1 MHHACRHVYLVCI
14 AAAALC
20 LSGCTSF
27 SDYVHNGFKVGPDY
41 TAAKAAVAPGWI
53 DASDIRVRSDAV
65 DLSRWWCVFNDP
77 VLNDLVHT
85 AYNQNINL
93 KEYGTRILQARY
105 QLAIAKGEIFPQT
118 QQATGAVTHNQASTA
133 SATSFPGVNVFN
145 NINLG
150 FNLAWELDF
159 WGLYRRQ
166 ILGAQANL
174 EASVENYDAVLVTL
188 LSDTSQYY
196 VTMRETQE
204 LIELTRQNVKLQ
216 RDVLKIVQAR
226 YDAGTVTELDVD
238 QQQTTLSQTE
248 STIPQLEITLRQSQD
263 QLCTLL
269 GIPPT
274 DLQARL
280 GQRPIPTVPSE
291 VVLGIP
297 AQLLERRP
305 DIRAAERNAAAQA
318 QQIGIAQANLYP
330 HIFIDGSMGVSAAQG
345 SKLFTP
351 AAFNGS
357 VGPSFQWNILNYG
370 RIVNNVH
377 LQDAKFQQSLL
388 DYRTAVLTAN
398 QEAEDGLISFLKS
411 QEQDKIL
418 VDSVVAANK
427 AYQIGI
433 SQYRVGTVDFT
444 RLAQLELTL
453 VQQQNAEASARGS
466 IALGLVQVYRALGG
480 GWEIRLGPQEV
491 ASTSPK
497 PLPAAVENTSLPE
510 PNVNPVVAP
519 QVPKPMPQIPEAPQ
533 LPQPQPPVE
542 KKPPLEPDANPAAPQ
557 IPKPGP
563 PVPPAAENK
572 PKPDPNVSPDITPP
586 ISPPPQK

>member
-1 MHHACRHVYLVCI
+1 MQHAYRHASLLCLT
-14 AAAALC
+14 AAALC

-27 SDYVHNGFKVGPDY
+27 SDYVHHGFKVGPEY
-41 TAAKAAVAPGWI
+41 CGAKAAVAPGWI
-53 DASDIRVRSDAV
+53 DTADIRVRSHAV

-77 VLNDLVHT
+77 VLNDLVCH
-85 AYNQNINL
+85 AYSQNINL

-105 QLAIAKGEIFPQT
+105 QLAITKGEVFPQT
-118 QQATGAVTHNQASTA
+118 QEATGSATHNQASTA
-133 SATSFPGVNVFN
+133 VANGLPGTASVFN
-145 NINLG
+145 NVNLG

-166 ILGAQANL
+166 VLGAKASL

-188 LSDTSQYY
+188 LSDVSQYY
-196 VTMRETQE
+196 VTMRQTQE
-204 LIELTRQNVKLQ
+204 LIELARQNVKLQ

-248 STIPQLEITLRQSQD
+248 STIPALEITLRQTQD

-291 VVLGIP
+291 VVVGIP

-305 DIRAAERNAAAQA
+305 DIRAAERNAASQA
-318 QQIGIAQANLYP
+318 QQIGIAQAELYP
-330 HIFIDGSMGVSAAQG
+330 HISITGALGFSAQNASQ
-345 SKLFTP
+345 LFTP

-357 VGPSFQWNILNYG
+357 VGPSFQWNVLNYG
-370 RIVNNVH
+370 RLSNNIR

-398 QEAEDGLISFLKS
+398 QEAEDGLVAFLKS
-411 QEQDKIL
+411 QEQDRIL
-418 VDSVVAANK
+418 AESVVAANK

-444 RLAQLELTL
+444 RLAQIQLTL
-453 VQQQNAEASARGS
+453 VEQQDAEASARGA

-480 GWEIRLGPQEV
+480 GWEIRLGQPEA
-491 ASTSPK
+491 ASGS
-497 PLPAAVENTSLPE
+497 PLPAPPTTGVQNI
-510 PNVNPVVAP
+510 PVVPVPNPNPADAP
-519 QVPKPMPQIPEAPQ
+519 QAPLPPKA
-533 LPQPQPPVE
+533 
-542 KKPPLEPDANPAAPQ
+542 
-557 IPKPGP
+557 IPK
-563 PVPPAAENK
+563 
-572 PKPDPNVSPDITPP
+572 
-586 ISPPPQK
+586 